1 VKKYNAEG
9 RGKHVVFVESAA
21 QRRAVVD
28 SLTEAGY
35 KQNQIKNIT
44 GIARPAEVEKR
55 KQMWKK
61 GAGVPFIIIDKTSA
75 AGHNL
80 QEGDV
85 LHVLGAPDDAAQYLQ
100 AQGRVARSPR
110 KGDVDIATYRYVD
123 NPWEDLHWDKLNAQ
137 LKLLRATAPGLFKSL
152 ILPVISKGLSTDG
165 RFFVRLAPPARN
177 ARIVQDH
184 TGPVALLVRSRIR
197 V

>member
-1 VKKYNAEG
+1 
-9 RGKHVVFVESAA
+9 
-21 QRRAVVD
+21 
-28 SLTEAGY
+28 LTGAGY

-44 GIARPAEVEKR
+44 GIARPVEVEKR

-61 GAGVPFIIIDKTSA
+61 GTAVPFIIIDKTSA

-137 LKLLRATAPGLFKSL
+137 LKLLRATAPGLFKSISVTPRPDRQL
-152 ILPVISKGLSTDG
+152 FIGSISRPVRTRQMLVI
-165 RFFVRLAPPARN
+165 PARI
-177 ARIVQDH
+177 RI
-184 TGPVALLVRSRIR
+184 
-197 V
+197 